1 MMPLANAESAEH
13 GADIAAQ
20 EGSGDTG
27 PALCIHRPTRLV
39 ANRTHVT
46 SQHRQP
52 HASNEASVTPLNVCL
67 EPASTREE
75 RFRGIE
81 RETARSHEAFAG
93 GGRLVGSDAAAQ
105 AGSRRKRGSYEV
117 T

>member
-1 MMPLANAESAEH
+1 MMPLANAQSAEH

-27 PALCIHRPTRLV
+27 PASYIHRPTRLV

-67 EPASTREE
+67 EPASTHEE
-75 RFRGIE
+75 RFRGNE